1 MVSSHSGSG
10 ILTNNLE
17 MKQSLIC
24 LKPVTFNFMKIF
36 EARYSKLKLEVR
48 KFWKL
53 TWKILEIS
61 LYQTK
66 NEFMREWVQKTI
78 KSLTFCPCNMYSTLH
93 AYPAPRF
100 RATQLLM
107 VQSGIPHCNDLIW
120 MTSPPGRAWNIIKW
134 QPKANSS
141 QYKFN

>member
-1 MVSSHSGSG
+1 MCFYHMVSSHSGSG

-53 TWKILEIS
+53 T
-61 LYQTK
+61 
-66 NEFMREWVQKTI
+66 
-78 KSLTFCPCNMYSTLH
+78 
-93 AYPAPRF
+93 
-100 RATQLLM
+100 
-107 VQSGIPHCNDLIW
+107 
-120 MTSPPGRAWNIIKW
+120 
-134 QPKANSS
+134 
-141 QYKFN
+141 